1 MEREIAF
8 GVFQRRIDHGT
19 GHAQSTVV
27 PQHCTDRLTGF
38 NAVGSGVFEANL
50 FEDAIN
56 ILDDGVEVMIAK
68 RVVAAAAFAGPHRL
82 HRVFQRRTA
91 LSMSRLSAS
100 RTSRHRQVPP
110 KAGQRLPGTIVIR
123 VEEHA
128 RNTAKTGAAPEKF
141 GGVNGSL
148 ASLVAYR
155 LYRLGITPET
165 AQEIGMGDDIQR
177 SAIEHDAGLT

>member
-1 MEREIAF
+1 
-8 GVFQRRIDHGT
+8 
-19 GHAQSTVV
+19 
-27 PQHCTDRLTGF
+27 
-38 NAVGSGVFEANL
+38 
-50 FEDAIN
+50 
-56 ILDDGVEVMIAK
+56 
-68 RVVAAAAFAGPHRL
+68 
-82 HRVFQRRTA
+82 
-91 LSMSRLSAS
+91 MSRLSAS

-148 ASLVAYR
+148 SSLFAYR